1 MPVLFRL
8 ALRNLVAH
16 KAKSLIVGSIIALG
30 VIVLVAGISFMDT
43 AALGLRR
50 SFIENFTGDVMISG
64 KAGAPISLF
73 GVQSMGGTE
82 GTPEIPR
89 YEEVVAHLRAHPGVK
104 GVTPQITGAN
114 QINIEGNDFANV
126 DSLVFLFGI
135 DPAGY
140 RAMFD
145 NLDLVSGRY
154 LQPGEQGIL
163 LSSSQVASLD
173 KELKTDI
180 KVGDTLIIQNFGT
193 SIRAV
198 TVRGIFQFKRSNAA
212 LNMISYIDAASL
224 RALEGMTAPG
234 GPAGPAPG
242 GTAAAAPLPEGT
254 DTSLL
259 GKDANEAELFGGTG
273 NVVKVAPRKTPGAA
287 PAAPRLSSSALAATT
302 PAATA
307 ATGPASWQF
316 IVLSLQDP
324 GEAPRFIAETNAWF
338 AANGIDAAAAG
349 WQKAA
354 GPFATIP
361 SLIRI
366 LLVAAIL
373 IVSVVAVIIIMNTLV
388 GSVIERTSEIGT
400 MRALGAKKGFV
411 WRMFFIETLTISIV
425 FGLIGT
431 LIGAAIVAVLNAASV
446 PAANPILQLL
456 VGGPVIRPVIS
467 ASALGASIIVFV
479 MIGVIAHLYPVAVAL
494 KIPPIRAIRAG
505 QSE

>member
-1 MPVLFRL
+1 MPVLVRL

-64 KAGAPISLF
+64 KTGAPVSLF

-89 YEEVVAHLRAHPGVK
+89 YEEVKAHLRAQPGVK

-135 DPAGY
+135 DPVGY

-154 LQPGEQGIL
+154 LVPGEQGIL

-180 KVGDTLIIQNFGT
+180 KIGDTLIIQNFGT

-198 TVRGIFQFKRSNAA
+198 TVRGIFQFKRGNAA

-224 RALEGMTAPG
+224 RALEGMTA
-234 GPAGPAPG
+234 GPAPG
-242 GTAAAAPLPEGT
+242 GAPGSAAAPLPEGA

-259 GKDANEAELFGGTG
+259 GKGANEAELFGGTG
-273 NVVKVAPRKTPGAA
+273 NIVKVAPGAA
-287 PAAPRLSSSALAATT
+287 PSAVRRG
-302 PAATA
+302 PAAASSTA
-307 ATGPASWQF
+307 AAGSASWQF

-324 GEAPRFIAETNAWF
+324 RDAPRFIAETNAWF

-349 WQKAA
+349 WQRAA

-411 WRMFFIETLTISIV
+411 WRMFFIETLTISII

-431 LIGAAIVAVLNAASV
+431 AIGAAIVAVLNAASV